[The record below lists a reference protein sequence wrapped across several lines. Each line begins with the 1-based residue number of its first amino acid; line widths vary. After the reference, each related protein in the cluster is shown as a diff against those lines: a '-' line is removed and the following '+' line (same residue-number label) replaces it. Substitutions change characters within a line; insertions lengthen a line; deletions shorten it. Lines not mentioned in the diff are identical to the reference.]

1 MSYNGDKLR
10 GGSVNTKAKESS
22 VPAVSS
28 TKGNVSFTGS
38 GKVSVS
44 VASIV
49 SSSTVQRQVSSVRQI
64 AAIQSGTKGK

>member
-1 MSYNGDKLR
+1 M
-10 GGSVNTKAKESS
+10 NTKSKESS
-22 VPAVSS
+22 VLPAAISH
-28 TKGNVSFTGS
+28 KGNVSFTGS

-49 SSSTVQRQVSSVRQI
+49 SSSVVQRQVTSVKQI

>member
-1 MSYNGDKLR
+1 M
-10 GGSVNTKAKESS
+10 NTKTKESS
-22 VPAVSS
+22 VSPAATSH
-28 TKGNVSFTGS
+28 KGNVSFTGS

-49 SSSTVQRQVSSVRQI
+49 SSSVVQRQVTSVKQI